1 VPELPEVETICRGL
15 NQVTLDREIL
25 GGDVLLASS
34 IAPSISATDFL
45 TKLKGKSIE
54 RWYRR
59 GKYLLAELSQ
69 PAAAEREK
77 GKGGKGERGRVG
89 EFQAQTPSNSQL
101 SSSFFPLPSLYPEPF
116 DYAQGTLRRR
126 ALSLPPS
133 KIGWL
138 AVHLRMTGQLLW
150 VHRDEPL
157 QKHARIRLF
166 LEGNQELRFVDQRTF
181 GQMWYVPPETQVSSV
196 VTGLKVLGP
205 EPFSPEFSVAY
216 LTQKLHRRARP
227 IKTALLD
234 QSLVAGLGN
243 IYADETLFVA
253 GVLPT
258 TLCADLTADQIG
270 RIHSA
275 IVQVLSK
282 AIASGGTTFSN
293 FLNVQGVNGNYGGVA
308 WVYNRKAQPCR
319 TCSIP
324 IERLKLSGRSTHF
337 CPVCQI

>member
-15 NQVTLDREIL
+15 NHLTLDRAIL
-25 GGDVLLASS
+25 GGDVLLEST
-34 IAPSISATDFL
+34 IARSISATDFL

-69 PAAAEREK
+69 FSEGE
-77 GKGGKGERGRVG
+77 GERGRVG
-89 EFQAQTPSNSQL
+89 EFQGEIPGNSQL
-101 SSSFFPLPSLYPEPF
+101 ASAFFPLPS
-116 DYAQGTLRRR
+116 
-126 ALSLPPS
+126 SLCLPS
-133 KIGWL
+133 KVGWL
-138 AVHLRMTGQLLW
+138 GVHLRMTGQLLW
-150 VHRDEPL
+150 VNQSEPL
-157 QKHARIRLF
+157 PKHARVRLF

-181 GQMWYVPPETQVSSV
+181 GQMWYVPPETEVSSV
-196 VTGLKVLGP
+196 ITGLKLLGP
-205 EPFSPEFSVAY
+205 EPFSAEFSIEY
-216 LTQKLHRRARP
+216 FTKKLHRRARP

-258 TLCADLTADQIG
+258 TLCADLTSMQIG

-275 IVQVLSK
+275 IVQVLDK
-282 AIASGGTTFSN
+282 AIDSGGTTFSN

-308 WVYNRKAQPCR
+308 WVYNRKGQPCR
-319 TCSIP
+319 TCSMP
-324 IERLKLSGRSTHF
+324 IERIKLAGRSTHF
-337 CPVCQI
+337 CPVCQT

>member
-1 VPELPEVETICRGL
+1 MPEVETICRGL
-15 NQVTLDREIL
+15 NHLTLDRAIL

-34 IAPSISATDFL
+34 IARSISATDFL

-69 PAAAEREK
+69 RRGGAPVPALLPVPA
-77 GKGGKGERGRVG
+77 
-89 EFQAQTPSNSQL
+89 
-101 SSSFFPLPSLYPEPF
+101 LPSIL
-116 DYAQGTLRRR
+116 
-126 ALSLPPS
+126 PS
-133 KIGWL
+133 KVGWL
-138 AVHLRMTGQLLW
+138 GVHLRMTGQLLW
-150 VHRDEPL
+150 VNSDEPVP
-157 QKHARIRLF
+157 KHARVRLF

-181 GQMWYVPPETQVSSV
+181 GQMWYVPPETEVSSV
-196 VTGLKVLGP
+196 ITGLKVLGP
-205 EPFSPEFSVAY
+205 EPFSDEFSIAY
-216 LTQKLHRRARP
+216 FAQKLHRRGRP

-258 TLCADLTADQIG
+258 TLCADLTEVQIE
-270 RIHSA
+270 RIHAA
-275 IVQVLSK
+275 IVQVLDK

-308 WVYNRKAQPCR
+308 WVYNRKGQPCR
-319 TCSIP
+319 TCSTP
-324 IERLKLSGRSTHF
+324 IERIKLAGRSTHF
-337 CPVCQI
+337 CPVCQT